1 MAFRSFSGITAFSV
15 VALEVEGAAGKARD
29 SLVMEPSV
37 EKRSKSQQLREGGE
51 NKVYGIM
58 KLSQLLWI
66 KIFFVAKRMTRGAH
80 SCVVSHGF

>member
-1 MAFRSFSGITAFSV
+1 MLPGTNNSFGNALTFRSFSGITAFSV
-15 VALEVEGAAGKARD
+15 VALEVEGAAGIARD

-37 EKRSKSQQLREGGE
+37 EKRSKSQQLYREVGE

-66 KIFFVAKRMTRGAH
+66 KILL
-80 SCVVSHGF
+80 

>member
-1 MAFRSFSGITAFSV
+1 
-15 VALEVEGAAGKARD
+15 LEVEGAAGIARD

-37 EKRSKSQQLREGGE
+37 EKRSKSQQLYREGGE

-66 KIFFVAKRMTRGAH
+66 KILL
-80 SCVVSHGF
+80 